1 MNFSADLPVVSN
13 VRDFNQSAYT
23 GTASEIVNKGLK
35 INGVA
40 VDAVALSILAKYNL
54 VKTVGEEGK
63 STGKRGR
70 RGKILAFVPGV
81 EFVVSV

>member
-1 MNFSADLPVVSN
+1 MSFTADLPVVTN

-23 GTASEIVNKGLK
+23 GTASEFVSKGVK
-35 INGVA
+35 INGVE

-54 VKTVGEEGK
+54 VKTVGEEAK
-63 STGKRGR
+63 PSGKRGR